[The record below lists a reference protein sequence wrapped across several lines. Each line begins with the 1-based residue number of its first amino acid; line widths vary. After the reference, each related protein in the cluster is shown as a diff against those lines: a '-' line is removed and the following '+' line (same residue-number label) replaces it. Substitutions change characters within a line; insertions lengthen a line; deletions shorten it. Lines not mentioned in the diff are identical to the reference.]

1 MENAFSQLVRKA
13 ISINQG
19 PTSLGILGV
28 SLLVKLWT
36 CSTVINGIRSK
47 WGLIIHL
54 YTGLGETPCLELG
67 AGLTVGYLEVVR
79 PPPFPGWG
87 GLWFWGPTHS

>member
-19 PTSLGILGV
+19 PTLLGILRL

-47 WGLIIHL
+47 WGLIIHF
-54 YTGLGETPCLELG
+54 YTGLREPPCSEPR
-67 AGLTVGYLEVVR
+67 AGLTVGHLEVAR

-87 GLWFWGPTHS
+87 GLWFGGPTHN

>member
-19 PTSLGILGV
+19 PTLLGILRL

-47 WGLIIHL
+47 WGLIIHF
-54 YTGLGETPCLELG
+54 YTGLGEPPCSEPR
-67 AGLTVGYLEVVR
+67 AGLTVGHLEVAC

-87 GLWFWGPTHS
+87 GLWFGGPTHN